1 MKHEVIERLFDEYK
15 NLHNPNNSSAI
26 KYYFINNGVNVNLY
40 FDAFDEKAPVFIMI
54 LNFAKKY
61 YFTTLNI
68 TSDGITLGYLKE
80 IPYEILDKILDEK
93 NSLTKF
99 YTKMEEH
106 ILNNSPKYI
115 NYKGDV
121 ILTNTMRYSCDS
133 DDLPFLW
140 NLRKVN
146 MPNETL
152 RRLSATM
159 SLDEKILKAIQ
170 SAGFT
175 VVRTG
180 DVNKRI
186 SLTCLI
192 DRHNIIIE

>member
-1 MKHEVIERLFDEYK
+1 
-15 NLHNPNNSSAI
+15 
-26 KYYFINNGVNVNLY
+26 
-40 FDAFDEKAPVFIMI
+40 
-54 LNFAKKY
+54 
-61 YFTTLNI
+61 
-68 TSDGITLGYLKE
+68 
-80 IPYEILDKILDEK
+80 
-93 NSLTKF
+93 
-99 YTKMEEH
+99 
-106 ILNNSPKYI
+106 
-115 NYKGDV
+115 
-121 ILTNTMRYSCDS
+121 MRYSCLKRI
-133 DDLPFLW
+133 LPFLW